1 MKATLFTFLTL
12 IMLAASLGAQSGNTE
27 DYDLKIFGNPAAVTE
42 SKVYF
47 GIFTQNLTWDIA
59 DEMGY
64 NNTDGVLI
72 TGVVDDSPAS
82 EHGLREGDIITHIN
96 GSLLKGQDDFDQIR
110 SQLMPG
116 DEIMLTIWREGD
128 QFDMNMVMQPRPGKT
143 VTKIEKK
150 IVKKSG
156 ASAYSGGSY
165 VPMWFT
171 PEVDDVNAMLGHLG
185 FDKLNEDG
193 LFMQGMAGR
202 GPVGK
207 NFFIGGMLVTYSDS
221 YTVQNTLDASY
232 HDYIKYDITFGGVT
246 LEKAIPLGRKVNLGV
261 GVMLGGGGHAIE
273 LIHSNADYTWPEND
287 STFFNTGNYQATIQ
301 RNYLAV
307 QPKAEILISLLPWLG
322 IRAEA
327 GYAYGYAPKKGWRVK
342 GMGEDTF
349 AISGS
354 PNTPFQGLTLSIGPW
369 FSF

>member
-1 MKATLFTFLTL
+1 MKATLFTFLAL

-27 DYDLKIFGNPAAVTE
+27 EFDFEIFGNPSAVTD

-64 NNTDGVLI
+64 ASTDGVLI
-72 TGVVDDSPAS
+72 TGVVDDSPAD
-82 EHGLREGDIITHIN
+82 EHGLEEGDIITHIN
-96 GSLLKGQDDFDQIR
+96 GSPLKGQDDFDQIR
-110 SQLMPG
+110 GQLMPG

-128 QFDMNMVMQPRPGKT
+128 QFDMNMVMQPRPGNN
-143 VTKIEKK
+143 VTRIEKK
-150 IVKKSG
+150 VVQKPGSSG
-156 ASAYSGGSY
+156 YGGATY

-171 PEVDDVNAMLGHLG
+171 PDVEDVNVLLANLG
-185 FDKLNEDG
+185 FSQLNEDG
-193 LFMQGMAGR
+193 LFMQGGAGR
-202 GPVGK
+202 GPVGN

-221 YTVQNTLDASY
+221 YTIPSPTGVGF

-246 LEKAIPLGRKVNLGV
+246 LEKAFPIGRKFHAGL
-261 GVMLGGGGHAIE
+261 GVMLGGGGHEIE
-273 LIHSNADYTWPEND
+273 LIHSNADYSWPT
-287 STFFNTGNYQATIQ
+287 SGTVFSAGNYQATIQ
-301 RNYLAV
+301 RNYLVA
-307 QPKAEILISLLPWLG
+307 QPKAEFIYSILPWLG

-342 GMGEDTF
+342 GSGDDTF
-349 AISGS
+349 LMAGS
-354 PNTPFQGLTLSIGPW
+354 PNSPFQGLSLSVGPW